1 MAEQAQPARTGG
13 VAANLTRHGKVA
25 YMRIPAA
32 DTAAAAAFYGD
43 VFGWSIVSD
52 NQHHRSFADASGD
65 LIGAFVTSIAPSTPG
80 VLPYI
85 YVEGIDAV
93 VERITEQGGA
103 MVEPP
108 YAEGGLWVATF
119 RDPAGN
125 TMGIWQAGP
134 R

>member
-1 MAEQAQPARTGG
+1 
-13 VAANLTRHGKVA
+13 
-25 YMRIPAA
+25 MRIPAA
-32 DTAAAAAFYGD
+32 DTAIAAAFYRD

-52 NQHHRSFADASGD
+52 NPHHRSFADASGD
-65 LIGAFVTSIAPSTPG
+65 LIGAFVTNIAPASPG

-85 YVEGIDAV
+85 YVNGIDVV
-93 VERITEQGGA
+93 VESIKTHGGEI
-103 MVEPP
+103 VEPP